1 VSRLYLRNFIAI
13 LGFGLVSALY
23 TMFNLNLDNMYVYI
37 FLKLISFGVIPITL
51 CFSWIWFW
59 RSSQYP
65 FKYLGFWNCITHA
78 LFLLM
83 NILRVRTVK
92 LGIFGVLYIALS
104 VFLIA
109 VYLTDWPY
117 TKYGF
122 FFTGGFI
129 LLNVVL
135 AFALI
140 LTTYDNIHPFFNN
153 GGPGMMALGIFFT
166 ELSTMGTLLTA
177 SSQLYWHDILTK
189 RREQQ
194 IIEAIFAELD
204 AEDD

>member
-1 VSRLYLRNFIAI
+1 MRRLYLRNFTGI
-13 LGFGLVSALY
+13 LGVGITSALY
-23 TMFNLNLDNMYVYI
+23 TMFNLSLDNMYVYI

-59 RSSQYP
+59 RSSTEP
-65 FKYLGFWNCITHA
+65 FKYLGYWNCATQG
-78 LFLLM
+78 LFLLL
-83 NILRVRTVK
+83 NVLRIRSGK
-92 LGIFGVLYIALS
+92 IGFFGLMYMVLS

-117 TKYGF
+117 SKYGF
-122 FFTGGFI
+122 FLTGGFI
-129 LLNVVL
+129 LLNVVF

-140 LTTYDNIHPFFNN
+140 LSTYNQIHPFFISTR
-153 GGPGMMALGIFFT
+153 PGLVALGVFFT
-166 ELSTMGTLLTA
+166 EVCTMGALLTA

-204 AEDD
+204 ADDD

>member
-1 VSRLYLRNFIAI
+1 MRRLYLRNFTAI
-13 LGFGLVSALY
+13 IGFGLVSALY
-23 TMFNLNLDNMYVYI
+23 SIFNLNTENVYVDI
-37 FLKLISFGVIPITL
+37 FLKLISFGLLPITL

-59 RSSQYP
+59 RDSPAP
-65 FKYLGFWNCITHA
+65 FKYLSLWNCGTQA
-78 LFLLM
+78 LFLIM
-83 NILRVRTVK
+83 NMLRVRAGR
-92 LGIFGVLYIALS
+92 LGVFGSLYILLS

-140 LTTYDNIHPFFNN
+140 MTTFEYIHPFFSN
-153 GGPGMMALGIFFT
+153 GGPGMVALGMFIT
-166 ELSTMGTLLTA
+166 ELSVMGALLTA

-204 AEDD
+204 DD

>member
-1 VSRLYLRNFIAI
+1 M
-13 LGFGLVSALY
+13 SALY
-23 TMFNLNLDNMYVYI
+23 SIFKLNPENGYIYI
-37 FLKLISFGVIPITL
+37 FLKLISFGVLPITL

-59 RSSQYP
+59 RDSSNP
-65 FKYLGFWNCITHA
+65 FKYLSLWNCGTQA
-78 LFLLM
+78 LFLIM
-83 NILRVRTVK
+83 NTLRIRSGKIGV
-92 LGIFGVLYIALS
+92 FGVLYIMLS

-140 LTTYDNIHPFFNN
+140 MTTFEHINPYFTT
-153 GGPGMMALGIFFT
+153 GGIGMIALGSFIT
-166 ELSTMGTLLTA
+166 EMSVMGALLTA
-177 SSQLYWHDILTK
+177 SSQLYWHEILQK

-204 AEDD
+204 DD

>member
-1 VSRLYLRNFIAI
+1 
-13 LGFGLVSALY
+13 
-23 TMFNLNLDNMYVYI
+23 MFTLNPNNGYIYI

-51 CFSWIWFW
+51 CFSWVWFW
-59 RSSQYP
+59 RSSPNP
-65 FKYLGFWNCITHA
+65 FKYLSLWNCGTQA
-78 LFLLM
+78 LFLVI
-83 NILRVRTVK
+83 NTLRIRSGKIGV
-92 LGIFGVLYIALS
+92 FGVLYILLS

-129 LLNVVL
+129 LLNVVF
-135 AFALI
+135 AFALVM
-140 LTTYDNIHPFFNN
+140 TTFDHINPYFTSRGI
-153 GGPGMMALGIFFT
+153 GLVALGSFIT
-166 ELSTMGTLLTA
+166 EMSVMGALLTA
-177 SSQLYWHDILTK
+177 SSQLYWHDILQK

-204 AEDD
+204 DD

>member
-1 VSRLYLRNFIAI
+1 MRRLYLRNFSAI
-13 LGFGLVSALY
+13 IGFGLVSALY
-23 TMFNLNLDNMYVYI
+23 SIFNLNLDNPYVYI
-37 FLKLISFGVIPITL
+37 FLKLISFGVLPITL

-59 RSSQYP
+59 RSSPNP
-65 FKYLGFWNCITHA
+65 FKYLSLWNCATQA

-83 NILRVRTVK
+83 NTLRIRSGK
-92 LGIFGVLYIALS
+92 IGGFGVLYILLS

-117 TKYGF
+117 TRYGF

-129 LLNVVL
+129 LLNVLL

-140 LTTYDNIHPFFNN
+140 MTTFEYVHPFFSN
-153 GGPGMMALGIFFT
+153 GGSSRVALGVFIS
-166 ELSTMGTLLTA
+166 ELSVMGALLSA
-177 SSQLYWHDILTK
+177 SSQLYWHDILQK

-204 AEDD
+204 DD

>member
-1 VSRLYLRNFIAI
+1 
-13 LGFGLVSALY
+13 
-23 TMFNLNLDNMYVYI
+23 
-37 FLKLISFGVIPITL
+37 
-51 CFSWIWFW
+51 
-59 RSSQYP
+59 
-65 FKYLGFWNCITHA
+65 
-78 LFLLM
+78 M
-83 NILRVRTVK
+83 NILRIRSGTIGV
-92 LGIFGVLYIALS
+92 FGLLYMVLS
-104 VFLIA
+104 VFLIV

-140 LTTYDNIHPFFNN
+140 LNTYDHIHPFFNT
-153 GGPGMMALGIFFT
+153 GGPGLVALGVFFT
-166 ELSTMGTLLTA
+166 ELSAMGTLLTA

-194 IIEAIFAELD
+194 IIEAIFAEMD

>member
-1 VSRLYLRNFIAI
+1 VRRLYLRNFSFII
-13 LGFGLVSALY
+13 GFGLISALY
-23 TMFNLNLDNMYVYI
+23 SIFNLNTDNVYVNI

-51 CFSWIWFW
+51 CFSWVWFW
-59 RSSQYP
+59 RGSPVP
-65 FKYLGFWNCITHA
+65 FKYLSIWNCGTQA
-78 LFLLM
+78 MFLIINTLRIRSG
-83 NILRVRTVK
+83 NIGV
-92 LGIFGVLYIALS
+92 FGVLYILLS

-117 TKYGF
+117 TKWGF

-129 LLNVVL
+129 LLNVL
-135 AFALI
+135 FAFTLI
-140 LTTYDNIHPFFNN
+140 MTTFEYMHPYFAS
-153 GGPGMMALGIFFT
+153 GGPGLVALGSFIT
-166 ELSTMGTLLTA
+166 EMSVMGSLLTA

-204 AEDD
+204 D